1 MQRFVFDF
9 VHSFFLIVW
18 HKNTADIY
26 MGDSVRT
33 LVQYILVSKPE
44 NLMLTRHECSVY
56 YFTPTSK
63 SLEFERNLLIL
74 ENYLRFL
81 LIETTFTV
89 QFIILL

>member
-1 MQRFVFDF
+1 
-9 VHSFFLIVW
+9 
-18 HKNTADIY
+18 

-89 QFIILL
+89 QFIILFL